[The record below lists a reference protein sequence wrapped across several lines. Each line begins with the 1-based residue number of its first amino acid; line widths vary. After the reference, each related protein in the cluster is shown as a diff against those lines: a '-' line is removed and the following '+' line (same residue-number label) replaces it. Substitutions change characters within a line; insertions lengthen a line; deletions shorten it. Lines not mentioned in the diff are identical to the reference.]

1 MNSFNF
7 FIKRKLN
14 LAFKP
19 NALRLHGDRRKTED
33 YKVIYIFKGYN

>member
-19 NALRLHGDRRKTED
+19 NALRLHGDRMKTED
-33 YKVIYIFKGYN
+33 YKVIYIFKG